1 MVSGGETFSL
11 LLLFQAEA
19 EGNSAAQILGNLFR
33 QSNAHVQ
40 ARTESKSKFYLRK
53 AKSRQIQ
60 PKDRW
65 EVRDMRKLVEKE
77 RLMKSK
83 VREGQG
89 TWKSKQFPV
98 SLIEGQP

>member
-1 MVSGGETFSL
+1 MVSGQGTFHIFQCFFHARLKRKAIQQPKYWETFSDKAMRMFKHAL
-11 LLLFQAEA
+11 NPKANCTYE
-19 EGNSAAQILGNLFR
+19 
-33 QSNAHVQ
+33 
-40 ARTESKSKFYLRK
+40 K

-83 VREGQG
+83 VKGARHLE
-89 TWKSKQFPV
+89 K
-98 SLIEGQP
+98 